1 MTFGVLGRNLS
12 HTLSPELHRFF
23 GDYEYKI
30 YEKEPDKIKDFIKN
44 GKYSGLNITV
54 PYKRIAF
61 ECADRLSENAQ
72 KTKSVNTL
80 VREADGS
87 LSGYNTDCSG
97 FSYLLDKNGF
107 DVKGK
112 KVLVLGSGG
121 AASACKLVLSEKQAN
136 VTVVSRKGENNYDNL
151 YLHRDADFI
160 VNATPVGM
168 YPNCPENIV
177 SLENF
182 DNLSGVIDLIYN
194 PLKTGILI
202 QAEKKNIK
210 YANGLEMLA
219 AQGLFSAEYF
229 LKKEIDKNLIET
241 AAKTLERQMKN
252 IVIVGMPGSGKTSV
266 GKRLAEILEMN
277 FADTDE
283 IIKSGTGR
291 TAEEI
296 ILSNGEEVFRNFEYE
311 AVAFAG
317 KMHGTVIS
325 TGGGAVENEKNF
337 YPLKQNG
344 VIIWLKR
351 DTEELVLSGR
361 PLTGTKERA
370 EKVYEM
376 RRGKYQSFCDI
387 SVYSKKTVE
396 DTAKAAAEK
405 LKEANLL

>member
-1 MTFGVLGRNLS
+1 MIFGILGRNLS

-23 GDYEYKI
+23 GNYDYKVF
-30 YEKEPDKIKDFIKN
+30 EKEPEQVFDFIKN
-44 GKYSGLNITV
+44 GSYIGLNITV
-54 PYKRIAF
+54 PYKKTAF
-61 ECADRLSENAQ
+61 ECADRLSEKAK
-72 KTKSVNTL
+72 KTGSVNTL
-80 VREADGS
+80 IRENDGT
-87 LSGYNTDCSG
+87 LSGYNTDCYG
-97 FSYLLDKNGF
+97 FSYLLDKNEF

-121 AASACKLVLSEKQAN
+121 ASAAVLSVFAEREAD
-136 VTVVSRKGENNYDNL
+136 VTVVSRKGKNNYGNL
-151 YLHRDADFI
+151 FIHKDADFI

-168 YPNCPENIV
+168 YPRCPENIV

-194 PLKTGILI
+194 PLKTELLI

-219 AQGLFSAEYF
+219 AQGLFSAELF
-229 LKKEIDKNLIET
+229 LKKEIDKSIIT
-241 AAKTLERQMKN
+241 IAAKTLKKQMKN

-266 GKRLAEILEMN
+266 GKCLAEILKMD

-283 IIKSGTGR
+283 MIKSKTGK

-296 ILSNGEEVFRNFEYE
+296 ILLSGENTFRQYE
-311 AVAFAG
+311 HEAITAAG

-351 DTEELVLSGR
+351 NTKELAFSGR
-361 PLTGTKERA
+361 PLTKTKEQA
-370 EKVYEM
+370 ERIYISRKE
-376 RRGKYQSFCDI
+376 KYQSFCDI
-387 SVYSKKTVE
+387 SVFSKNTVE
-396 DTAKAAAEK
+396 DTAKTAAEI

>member
-1 MTFGVLGRNLS
+1 MMFGVLGRKLT

-30 YEKEPDKIKDFIKN
+30 FEKEPDEVKDFIKN

-61 ECADRLSENAQ
+61 ECADRLSESTK

-80 VREADGS
+80 VRENDGT
-87 LSGYNTDCSG
+87 LSGYNTDCFG
-97 FSYLLDKNGF
+97 FSYLLDRNGF

-112 KVLVLGSGG
+112 KVLVFGSGG
-121 AASACKLVLSEKQAN
+121 ASRACQLILSERHAN
-136 VTVVSRKGENNYDNL
+136 VTVVSRRGENNYGNL
-151 YLHRDADFI
+151 NLHSDADFI

-168 YPNCPENIV
+168 YPNCPESIV

-182 DNLSGVIDLIYN
+182 NNLSGVIDLIYN

-219 AQGLFSAEYF
+219 AQGLRSAELF
-229 LKKEIDKNLIET
+229 LKKELDKNLIES
-241 AAKTLERQMKN
+241 AVKTLEKQMRN
-252 IVIVGMPGSGKTSV
+252 FVIIGMPGSGKTSV

-283 IIKSGTGR
+283 IIKAKTGK

-296 ILSNGEEVFRNFEYE
+296 ILLSGEETFRQYECE
-311 AVAFAG
+311 AVAVSG

-325 TGGGAVENEKNF
+325 TGGGTVKKEKNF

-351 DTEELVLSGR
+351 DTKELALDGR
-361 PLTGTKERA
+361 PLTKTAEQAEEVYKMRKE
-370 EKVYEM
+370 
-376 RRGKYQSFCDI
+376 KYQSFCDI
-387 SVYSKKTVE
+387 TVFSKNTVE